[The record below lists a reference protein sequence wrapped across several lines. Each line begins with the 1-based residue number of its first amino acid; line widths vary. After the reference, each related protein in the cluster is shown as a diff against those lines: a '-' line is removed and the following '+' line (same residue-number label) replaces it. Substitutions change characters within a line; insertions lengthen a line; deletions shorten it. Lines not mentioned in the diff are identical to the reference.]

1 MMRIDK
7 DFFIFDSTKDTIGLL
22 TNFGLVCFEKGS
34 KKVLDF
40 IPLADA

>member
-1 MMRIDK
+1 MMQIDK
-7 DFFIFDSTKDTIGLL
+7 DFFIFDSTKEIVGLL